1 MHFRLRL
8 QTMRYLETCF
18 LWTTIA
24 WEIMKTDQFDGWLLR
39 AWLTMNFPVLVM
51 W

>member
-24 WEIMKTDQFDGWLLR
+24 WGIMKIDQFDGWLSK